1 VSAAR
6 NATAAAD
13 DRLALLQRGRK
24 GRAVKRADAHLE
36 TAELLDLDAVPA
48 PYDPHGEAAL
58 DEAERTDLA
67 TCEQAVA
74 GLQRALAT
82 AGKALATINRARLYR
97 ETHPT
102 FEAYVEDRWGMKRAH
117 AYRLAE
123 AWPVAAA
130 LSPIGDTNEA
140 QVRELLPA
148 VKRHGLDAATA
159 VYAELREQGG
169 RVTAARIRDAVR
181 VLPARLATPEQAR
194 DVVRVAVAEG
204 RLNVPALR
212 PAELDQAD
220 EGDVVEAE
228 LVDEGGRAVA
238 VLASVAERQRRLYD
252 ELGGGLVAEALTA
265 DPGRAEAL
273 LRDVAQYANR
283 TAYRARQ
290 TRPGEA
296 E

>member
-1 VSAAR
+1 MSAAR
-6 NATAAAD
+6 ATAAAD
-13 DRLALLQRGRK
+13 DRLAILNRGRK
-24 GRAVKRADAHLE
+24 GRAVKRADAHL
-36 TAELLDLDAVPA
+36 DAVEPVDLVA
-48 PYDPHGEAAL
+48 VPDPYDARGDGAL

-82 AGKALATINRARLYR
+82 AGKALSVINRARLYR

-181 VLPARLATPEQAR
+181 ALPARLATPEQAR

-204 RLNVPALR
+204 RLGPPALR
-212 PAELDQAD
+212 PELGDQAD
-220 EGDVVEAE
+220 DKGDIVEAE
-228 LVDEGGRAVA
+228 LVGEGAAAVG
-238 VLASVAERQRRLYD
+238 VLASVADRQRRLYD
-252 ELGGGLVAEALTA
+252 ELGGGVIVEALTA
-265 DPGRAEAL
+265 EPGRAEAL
-273 LRDVAQYANR
+273 LRDITQFANR

-290 TRPGEA
+290 ARPSEA